1 VNQFDL
7 RTVQFNLSG
16 IGCWLTLIGL
26 VWLLGAVGLGWLVK
40 SVALLLLLLF
50 LTPILA
56 FLGFRFWLQRNLT
69 RANCPVCET
78 PLTGLRGT
86 AIACPNCGTSLEVLE
101 AAFERVAEAGTI
113 DVTAVDV
120 VDVTVESVADLP
132 PADLGDNS

>member
-7 RTVQFNLSG
+7 RSVQFNLSG

-86 AIACPNCGTSLEVLE
+86 AIACPNCGTSLEVL
-101 AAFERVAEAGTI
+101 ATAFERVAEAGTI

>member
-1 VNQFDL
+1 MNQFDL

-26 VWLLGAVGLGWLVK
+26 IWLLGAVGLGWLVK

-56 FLGFRFWLQRNLT
+56 FLGFRFWLQRRLT
-69 RANCPVCET
+69 RANCPVCQI

-86 AIACPNCGTSLEVLE
+86 EISCPNCATSLQVLGTG
-101 AAFERVAEAGTI
+101 FERVAEAGTI
-113 DVTAVDV
+113 DITAVDV

-132 PADLGDNS
+132 PSDLGENS

>member
-86 AIACPNCGTSLEVLE
+86 AIACPNCGISLEVL
-101 AAFERVAEAGTI
+101 ATAFERVAEAGTI

>member
-1 VNQFDL
+1 MNQFDL

-26 VWLLGAVGLGWLVK
+26 IWLLGAVGLGWLVK

-50 LTPILA
+50 LAPVFA

-69 RANCPVCET
+69 RAGCPVCQT

-86 AIACPNCGTSLEVLE
+86 AIACPNCGTSLEVL
-101 AAFERVAEAGTI
+101 ATAFERVAEAGTI

-120 VDVTVESVADLP
+120 VDITAESVPNLSPSDLSE
-132 PADLGDNS
+132 DS